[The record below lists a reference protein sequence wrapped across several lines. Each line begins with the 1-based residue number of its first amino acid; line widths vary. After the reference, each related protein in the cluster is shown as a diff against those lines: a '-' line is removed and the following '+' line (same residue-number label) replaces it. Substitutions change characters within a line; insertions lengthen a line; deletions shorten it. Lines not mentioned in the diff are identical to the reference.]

1 MTFSGSFNSMP
12 APQEATEQ
20 MFEESEEGNE
30 ENKASV
36 QDLISG
42 LVSLSS
48 YLHQLYVQSHL
59 LHLNVE
65 GPLFLPIH
73 KFLKKQYNAHI
84 DQFDKTGEFIRS
96 MDFLMPM
103 CERGLLGAYKGFK
116 HVKAYETREGLTV
129 YLKNLEACGMASKD
143 LQKVAKEVDAP
154 DIENYLAELVGAM
167 FKSSWFLKS
176 TLRP

>member
-1 MTFSGSFNSMP
+1 MTFSGSFNN
-12 APQEATEQ
+12 AQIPQL
-20 MFEESEEGNE
+20 EEKQLQEGPEPEE
-30 ENKASV
+30 KASV
-36 QDLISG
+36 EQLITQ

-48 YLHQLYVQSHL
+48 YLHQLYTQSHL

-73 KFLKKQYNAHI
+73 KFLGEQYEAHI
-84 DQFDKTGEFIRS
+84 DQFDTLAEFIRS
-96 MDFLMPM
+96 MDFLLPM

-116 HVKAYETREGLTV
+116 HVKSYETRDGLTV
-129 YLKNLEACGMASKD
+129 YLKNLEACGFMAKD
-143 LQKVAKEVDAP
+143 IQKIAKEVDAP

-167 FKSSWFLKS
+167 FKAAWFLKS

>member
-1 MTFSGSFNSMP
+1 MVD
-12 APQEATEQ
+12 
-20 MFEESEEGNE
+20 EEP
-30 ENKASV
+30 KASV

-73 KFLKKQYNAHI
+73 EFLKGQYEAHI
-84 DQFDKTGEFIRS
+84 EQFDQIAEFVRT

-103 CERGLLGAYKGFK
+103 CERGLLSAYKGFK
-116 HVKAYETREGLTV
+116 HVKSYETREGLTI
-129 YLKNLEACGMASKD
+129 YLKNLETCGMSSKD
-143 LQKVAKEVDAP
+143 LQKIAKEVDAP
-154 DIENYLAELVGAM
+154 DVENYLAELVGAM
-167 FKSSWFLKS
+167 FKASWFLKS

>member
-1 MTFSGSFNSMP
+1 MTFSGSFNS
-12 APQEATEQ
+12 APVPEMEQEERY
-20 MFEESEEGNE
+20 EEPEGQE
-30 ENKASV
+30 KASV
-36 QDLISG
+36 EELITQ

-48 YLHQLYVQSHL
+48 YLHQLYTQSHL

-73 KFLKKQYNAHI
+73 EFLKDQYDAHI
-84 DQFDKTGEFIRS
+84 TQFDKIAEFIRS

-116 HVKAYETREGLTV
+116 HVKSYDTREGLTV
-129 YLKNLEACGMASKD
+129 YLKNLETCGFASKD

-154 DIENYLAELVGAM
+154 DVENYLAELVGEM
-167 FKSSWFLKS
+167 FKASWFLKS

>member
-1 MTFSGSFNSMP
+1 MTFSGSFSTTP
-12 APQEATEQ
+12 APQEAPEQ
-20 MFEESEEGNE
+20 MFEELETGDE

-36 QDLISG
+36 EDLISG

-73 KFLKKQYNAHI
+73 EFLKEQYEAHI
-84 DQFDKTGEFIRS
+84 EQFDQIAEFVRT

-103 CERGLLGAYKGFK
+103 CERGLLSAYKGFK
-116 HVKAYETREGLTV
+116 HVKVYETREGLTV
-129 YLKNLEACGMASKD
+129 YLKNLETCGMTSKD
-143 LQKVAKEVDAP
+143 LQKIAKEVDAP
-154 DIENYLAELVGAM
+154 DIENYLAELVGMM
-167 FKSSWFLKS
+167 FKASWFLKS

>member
-1 MTFSGSFNSMP
+1 MTFSGSFSTTP
-12 APQEATEQ
+12 APQEALEQ
-20 MFEESEEGNE
+20 VLEAPELEEEGP
-30 ENKASV
+30 KASV

-73 KFLKKQYNAHI
+73 EFLKEQYEAHI
-84 DQFDKTGEFIRS
+84 QQFDQIAEFVRT

-103 CERGLLGAYKGFK
+103 CERGLLSAYKGFK
-116 HVKAYETREGLTV
+116 HVKSYETREGLTI
-129 YLKNLEACGMASKD
+129 YLKNLEACGMSSKD
-143 LQKVAKEVDAP
+143 LQKIAKEVDAP
-154 DIENYLAELVGAM
+154 DVENYLAELVGAM
-167 FKSSWFLKS
+167 FKASWFLKS

>member
-1 MTFSGSFNSMP
+1 M
-12 APQEATEQ
+12 
-20 MFEESEEGNE
+20 EEGQIQE
-30 ENKASV
+30 GPEPVEKASV
-36 QDLISG
+36 EQLITQ

-48 YLHQLYVQSHL
+48 YVHQLYTQSHL

-73 KFLKKQYNAHI
+73 KFLGKQYEAHI
-84 DQFDKTGEFIRS
+84 DQFDTLAEFIRS
-96 MDFLMPM
+96 MDFLLPM

-116 HVKAYETREGLTV
+116 HVKSYETRDGLTV
-129 YLKNLEACGMASKD
+129 YLKNLETCGFMAKD
-143 LQKVAKEVDAP
+143 IQKVAKEVDAP

-167 FKSSWFLKS
+167 FKAAWFLKS

>member
-1 MTFSGSFNSMP
+1 M
-12 APQEATEQ
+12 AD
-20 MFEESEEGNE
+20 EEP
-30 ENKASV
+30 KASV

-73 KFLKKQYNAHI
+73 EFLKGQYEAHI
-84 DQFDKTGEFIRS
+84 EQFDQIAEFVRT

-103 CERGLLGAYKGFK
+103 CERGLLSAYKGFK
-116 HVKAYETREGLTV
+116 HVKSYETREGLTI
-129 YLKNLEACGMASKD
+129 YLKNLETCGMSSKD
-143 LQKVAKEVDAP
+143 LQKIAKEVDAP
-154 DIENYLAELVGAM
+154 DVENYLAELVGAM
-167 FKSSWFLKS
+167 FKASWFLKS

>member
-1 MTFSGSFNSMP
+1 MTLSGSFSS
-12 APQEATEQ
+12 APVPSAEQDAMYEAPEQ
-20 MFEESEEGNE
+20 AET
-30 ENKASV
+30 KASV
-36 QDLISG
+36 EELISG

-48 YLHQLYVQSHL
+48 LVHQLYVQSHL

-73 KFLKKQYNAHI
+73 EFLNDQYEAHI
-84 DQFDKTGEFIRS
+84 VQFDKLGEFVRS

-103 CERGLLGAYKGFK
+103 CEKGLLTSYKNFK
-116 HVKAYETREGLTV
+116 HVKSYETRDGLTV
-129 YLKNLEACGMASKD
+129 YLRNLETCGFASKD

-154 DIENYLAELVGAM
+154 DVENYLAELVGDM
-167 FKSSWFLKS
+167 FKASWFLKS

>member
-1 MTFSGSFNSMP
+1 MTFSGSFNT
-12 APQEATEQ
+12 APVSPTEYEEVNEVPEVQE
-20 MFEESEEGNE
+20 
-30 ENKASV
+30 KASV
-36 QDLISG
+36 EELITQ

-48 YLHQLYVQSHL
+48 YVHQLYTQSHL

-73 KFLKKQYNAHI
+73 EFLKEQYDAHI
-84 DQFDKTGEFIRS
+84 TQFDKLAEFIRS

-116 HVKAYETREGLTV
+116 HVKSYETRDGLTV
-129 YLKNLEACGMASKD
+129 YLKNLESCGFAAKD

-154 DIENYLAELVGAM
+154 DVENYLAELVGEM
-167 FKSSWFLKS
+167 FKAAWFLKS